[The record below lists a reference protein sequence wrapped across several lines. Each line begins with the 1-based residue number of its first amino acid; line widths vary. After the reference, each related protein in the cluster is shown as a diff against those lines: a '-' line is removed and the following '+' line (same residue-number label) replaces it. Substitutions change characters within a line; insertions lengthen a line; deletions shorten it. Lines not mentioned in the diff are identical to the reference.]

1 MIPAPNGDLYGVNY
15 YGGTGGGNGVF
26 FRMTPSGTYT
36 VLYNFCSQTNCTD
49 GANPLGLVRAND
61 GNFYGVTAAGG
72 TNSCPYGGCGTI
84 FKLTPSGALTTLHN
98 FDGTDGDSPESSMT
112 QATNGTFYGTTVYG
126 GADNYGT
133 IFALSVGLDPFVETL
148 PTSGEVGATIQIL
161 GTNLA
166 GATGVGFNG
175 TAAGFTVVS
184 SSLISAT
191 VPAGATTGFVT
202 VTTSTGT
209 LKSNVRFQVR
219 P

>member
-98 FDGTDGDSPESSMT
+98 FDGTDGDSPESSIYSGHKRYLLWNNSLWWGR
-112 QATNGTFYGTTVYG
+112 QLWHDLRPVR
-126 GADNYGT
+126 
-133 IFALSVGLDPFVETL
+133 GLTRFVKTL
-148 PTSGEVGATIQIL
+148 PTSGEVGATIQ
-161 GTNLA
+161 
-166 GATGVGFNG
+166 
-175 TAAGFTVVS
+175 S
-184 SSLISAT
+184 
-191 VPAGATTGFVT
+191 
-202 VTTSTGT
+202 
-209 LKSNVRFQVR
+209 
-219 P
+219 